1 MRIETLDVFFPQP
14 LAQVYISNFLK
25 VSRFFTYDPGQL
37 SQLAKRLSYLSARR
51 QKNHNYKTL
60 AAVLRQDNLQLGC
73 SEQTLHHISLLETG
87 RAVALVTGQ
96 QPGLLTGPL
105 YTVYKAMGTIVL
117 ARQLSAQLKIP
128 VVPVFWIGADDH
140 DFAEV
145 NHIFVP
151 NARGPQKIALAYK
164 PAGRCSLGHL
174 PVPPEI
180 FEFLQQLEQLTPP
193 IGWQQEGLALLRE
206 TARQSA
212 DLAQWFGRLMTFL
225 FKDDGLILVN
235 PVLPP
240 LRELSAGVFYRAVNT
255 APAVNCLLQLACD
268 RVAAAG
274 FTPQV
279 ASEANKLHLFMY
291 INGQRTALY
300 LKNDRISDR
309 QGNHTWLPEQL
320 AELTLSRPES
330 FSPDVV
336 LRPVVQEALLPVLG
350 YVAGPGEIAY
360 WALLKNIFQHFGL
373 EMPPVFPRPSFI
385 LVEPPVGKILGKYQ
399 VSLNLLPEGLEG
411 FMADYIKQ
419 ADPVGIDELFNNLRS
434 VIKEEQTNLV
444 QKVTQIDPT
453 LKGAGKENLRRLMR
467 VVNSFADKVK
477 QRHRKNNETALRQLK
492 KANEML
498 CPMGQQQE
506 RVYNIFPYLMKY
518 SPGLL
523 QAIYPAV
530 RLYDGRQKIIFF
542 N

>member
-1 MRIETLDVFFPQP
+1 MRIQTIDVFFPQP
-14 LAQVYISNFLK
+14 LAQVYLSNFLK
-25 VSRFFTYDPGQL
+25 VSGLFTYDPGQL
-37 SQLAKRLSYLSARR
+37 TQLAKRLNYLSAHR
-51 QKNHNYKTL
+51 QKNNNYKML
-60 AAVLRQDNLQLGC
+60 AAALRQDNLQLGC
-73 SEQTLHHISLLETG
+73 GEQTLHHISLLETG

-105 YTVYKAMGTIVL
+105 YTVYKAMGTVAL
-117 ARQLSAQLKIP
+117 ARQLSAQLKTP

-140 DFAEV
+140 DFAEA

-151 NARGPQKIALAYK
+151 TAQGPQKIALTYK

-174 PVPPEI
+174 PVPHEI
-180 FEFLQQLEQLTPP
+180 SEFLRQLEQLTPP

-212 DLAQWFGRLMTFL
+212 DLAQWFGRLMTYL
-225 FKDDGLILVN
+225 FKDDGLILLN
-235 PVLPP
+235 PVLPS
-240 LRELSAGVFYRAVNT
+240 LRKLSAGIFCRALNT
-255 APAVNCLLQLACD
+255 APAVNCLLQSACD
-268 RVAAAG
+268 LVAAAG

-300 LKNDRISDR
+300 LKKDRISDR

-320 AELTLSRPES
+320 AEMVLSRPEN

-373 EMPPVFPRPSFI
+373 EMPPIFARPSII
-385 LVEPPVGKILGKYQ
+385 LAEPQVGKILDKYQ

-411 FMADYIKQ
+411 FIADYIKQ
-419 ADPVGIDELFNNLRS
+419 ADQVGIDELFNNFRS
-434 VIKEEQTNLV
+434 VIKEEQTSLV
-444 QKVTQIDPT
+444 QKAAQIDPT
-453 LKGAGKENLRRLMR
+453 LKGLGKEHLQRLMR

-492 KANEML
+492 KANDMIY
-498 CPMGQQQE
+498 PMGQWQE

-523 QAIYPAV
+523 QEIYHAV
-530 RLYDGRQKIIFF
+530 RLYDGRQKVIFF